1 MINLDHTLAIQIVN
15 FLLLILIL
23 HFILYK
29 PIIKIIEKRTMM
41 ITESGDEVNSLN
53 KSVDEKIE
61 AYEEKLRQ
69 ARMEAAKQRDA
80 LKEGGADRAKQ
91 IIEVARNEISETIAG
106 LKAKMEKERDDA
118 RTILLEGT
126 RGIAREISEKV
137 LGRGV

>member
-29 PIIKIIEKRTMM
+29 PIIKIIEKRTTL
-41 ITESGDEVNSLN
+41 ITESVDEVNSLN
-53 KSVDEKIE
+53 KSVDEKIA

-69 ARMEAAKQRDA
+69 ARMEAVKQRDA

-91 IIEVARNEISETIAG
+91 IIEGARNEISETIAG

>member
-29 PIIKIIEKRTMM
+29 PIIKIIEKRTTM

-69 ARMEAAKQRDA
+69 ARMEAVKQRDA

>member
-29 PIIKIIEKRTMM
+29 PIIKIIEKRTTM

-53 KSVDEKIE
+53 KSVDEKIA

-69 ARMEAAKQRDA
+69 ARMEAVKQRDA

>member
-29 PIIKIIEKRTMM
+29 PIIKIIEKRTTL
-41 ITESGDEVNSLN
+41 ITESVDEVNSLN
-53 KSVDEKIE
+53 KSVDEKIA

-69 ARMEAAKQRDA
+69 ARMEAVKQRDA

>member
-1 MINLDHTLAIQIVN
+1 MINLDHSLLIQIVN

-29 PIIKIIEKRTMM
+29 PIIKIIEKRSAL
-41 ITESGDEVNSLN
+41 IAASGDEVNSLN
-53 KSVDEKIE
+53 KSVDEKIA

-69 ARMEAAKQRDA
+69 ARLEAAKQRDA
-80 LKEGGADRAKQ
+80 LKENGADRAKK
-91 IIEVARNEISETIAG
+91 IIDEARGEIAESIAD

-126 RGIAREISEKV
+126 KGIAREISAKV